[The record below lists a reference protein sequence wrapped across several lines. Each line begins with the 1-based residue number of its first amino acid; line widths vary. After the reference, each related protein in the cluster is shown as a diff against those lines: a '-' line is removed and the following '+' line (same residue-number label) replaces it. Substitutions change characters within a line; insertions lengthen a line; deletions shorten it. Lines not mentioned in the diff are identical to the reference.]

1 MRASRLILSLVL
13 ILATPACSAVD
24 IARGES
30 GLDVSG
36 IQPGIT
42 RAEVENLLGTP
53 QRTWVSEQG
62 IRYAT
67 YEFDAGVAGEG
78 AGGAAAAI
86 FMDVAT
92 VGVWELFWPSMK
104 KDQPRT
110 TGRVVISYDDRDVVL
125 GLFDEFDELPPDG
138 RSEMRPAVL
147 GP

>member
-1 MRASRLILSLVL
+1 MRPSRLILSLVL

-24 IARGES
+24 MARGER

-53 QRTWVSEQG
+53 RRTWVSEQG

-67 YEFDAGVAGEG
+67 YEFDAGVPGNV
-78 AGGAAAAI
+78 AGGVAAGI

-92 VGVWELFWPSMK
+92 LGVWELFWPSLK
-104 KDQPRT
+104 KHTPRT
-110 TGRVVISYDDRDVVL
+110 TGRAVISYDDRDVVL

-138 RSEMRPAVL
+138 RSEKRPAVIE
-147 GP
+147 P